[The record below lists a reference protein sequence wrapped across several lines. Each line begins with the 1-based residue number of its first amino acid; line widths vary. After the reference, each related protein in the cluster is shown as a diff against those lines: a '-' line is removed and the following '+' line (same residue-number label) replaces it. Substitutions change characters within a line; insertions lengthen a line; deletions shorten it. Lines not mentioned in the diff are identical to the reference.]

1 LHNFELTLHRSKIIN
16 TTKVKFELSTFADLL
31 PDLNLQEFL

>member
-1 LHNFELTLHRSKIIN
+1 LHNFELTLHRSKIIS
-16 TTKVKFELSTFADLL
+16 TTTVKFELSMFGDLL